1 MFRYTLCLF
10 FLVWIAV
17 ANDSAAQSVAVFG
30 VWEATIERSGHID
43 HHVLRL
49 EETGSYEYTILSND
63 PDIPLRSDSGSYEL
77 IDDKIALSSEQGV
90 QLLADSLRVSADRA
104 SLVHGTLFIEF
115 GPGREFNG
123 KIYGTW
129 AFLGSDGQWT
139 GSTFTAFQDGTFEA
153 DVSTGHE
160 KGWFVI
166 AGSAMVHFPTEASN
180 SRLLGIP
187 GLWTHLKVSS
197 NVLSYT
203 IPNIGIVVTAT
214 RVRPTSIASA
224 SWADVKSSV
233 FGVHN
238 GR

>member
-1 MFRYTLCLF
+1 MSRYTLSLF
-10 FLVWIAV
+10 FLVCIAV
-17 ANDSAAQSVAVFG
+17 ANDSAAQSAAVFG

-63 PDIPLRSDSGSYEL
+63 PDNPLRSDSGSYEL

-90 QLLADSLRVSADRA
+90 QLADSLRVSADRA

-123 KIYGTW
+123 NIYGTW
-129 AFLGSDGQWT
+129 ALLGSDGQRT
-139 GSTFTAFQDGTFEA
+139 GSTFTAFQDGTFET

-166 AGSAMVHFPTEASN
+166 AGSAIVHFPTEASN

-187 GLWTHLKVSS
+187 GLWTNLNVSS

-203 IPNIGIVVTAT
+203 ISNTGIVVTGT
-214 RVRPTSIASA
+214 RVRPTSVAFA

-233 FGVHN
+233 FGVRN